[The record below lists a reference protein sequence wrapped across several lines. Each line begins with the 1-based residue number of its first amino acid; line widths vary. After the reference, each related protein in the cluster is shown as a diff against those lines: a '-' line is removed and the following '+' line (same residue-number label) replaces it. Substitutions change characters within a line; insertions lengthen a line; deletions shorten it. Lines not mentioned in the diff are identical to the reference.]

1 MAHINHVIF
10 GIKYVINHK
19 IFNKSTPLICG
30 LVLTDKCNLQCRHCR
45 LANRGIPDLSFEEA
59 VDACNSFYKEG
70 GRTLYLQGGEPLI
83 WRDRHYTSEDIV
95 TYSRDIGFYS
105 VIIYTNGTI
114 PINTSANTVF
124 ISVDGLQETHDRLR
138 GATFDKIMNNIRESR
153 HPSLYINFT
162 INSINKDSIG
172 EFCEFIE
179 AIKKI
184 RGIFFYFH
192 TPYYGYDN
200 LYIGPDERN
209 EILLRLIKYKKK
221 YKILNSRAGLKSAL
235 QNDWMRPLDI
245 CRVYEKG
252 RMYTCCRYP
261 DDPELCRNCG
271 YLSYAEIDQTLKLK
285 PSAIVNAL
293 KYF

>member
-1 MAHINHVIF
+1 MYINHVIF
-10 GIKYVINHK
+10 GIKYVINHRL
-19 IFNKSTPLICG
+19 FNKRTPLICG
-30 LVLTDKCNLQCRHCR
+30 LVLTVKCNLQCRHCK
-45 LANRGIPDLSFEEA
+45 LANRGIPDLSFEDA
-59 VDACNSFYKEG
+59 VDACNAFYKKG

-83 WRDRHYTSEDIV
+83 WRDRHYTIEDIV
-95 TYSRDIGFYS
+95 KYSRDIGFYS

-124 ISVDGLQETHDRLR
+124 ISVDGLQETHDYLR
-138 GATFDKIMNNIRESR
+138 GITFDKIMNNIRESG

-162 INSINKDSIG
+162 INSINKDRIG

-179 AIKKI
+179 TMEII

-200 LYIGPDERN
+200 LYIGPDERK
-209 EILLRLIKYKKK
+209 EILLKLMKYKKK
-221 YKILNSRAGLKSAL
+221 HKILNSQAGLKSAL
-235 QNDWMRPLDI
+235 ENDWSRPLDI
-245 CRVYEKG
+245 CSVYEKG

-261 DDPELCRNCG
+261 DNPELCRNCG